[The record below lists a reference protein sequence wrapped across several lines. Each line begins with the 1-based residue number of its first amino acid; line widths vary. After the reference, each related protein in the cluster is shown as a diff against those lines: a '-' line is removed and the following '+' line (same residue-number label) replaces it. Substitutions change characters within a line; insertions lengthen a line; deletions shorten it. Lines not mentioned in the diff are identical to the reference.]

1 LTVPDAA
8 SAAIR
13 FGILYGGSLEKWQ
26 LRCLEH
32 LAAVPGVQTPVKIE
46 RAQLAQSRARLRELE
61 LDFMLC
67 FVEGALSPDILNLPR
82 YGVWRYEFGDWVTY
96 RGAPHGFWEVYD
108 DCPVSAAMLVRVQP
122 DPAVVDVLRD
132 GFLRTR
138 RLSARNNR
146 QQLLERF
153 THWPAQVC
161 RDIGLGRLAPQGGA
175 TPTLRTGAATRGPP
189 TLLQRSAL
197 GLCLAWRVAA
207 TGFHALFRHDQW
219 NIGIVDRPIEQF
231 LNIGVP
237 RPIHWLPATRRA
249 ELRADPF
256 GVIFAG
262 AATILCEHF
271 SYEDNLGYIVAIEAD
286 LAVPGTRVHI
296 GPAQPV
302 HLSYPFLFEADGKL
316 LCIPESSAA
325 QELALYEVE
334 QFPNRWRKV
343 ATLVAG
349 RGYADASV
357 FQFEGRWW
365 LAACEVADKGSN
377 CELHLWFAAT
387 PSGPWQAHLHN
398 PVKIDVRSAR
408 PAGAPFWVDGALYRP
423 AQDCSTTYGARVI
436 INRVLALSPNEY
448 REEAAASVNP
458 DPSGPYPAGLHTISA
473 FGDKTLIDGK
483 RTVFVA
489 AEFLRV
495 LRIYL
500 P

>member
-1 LTVPDAA
+1 MTIPDAA
-8 SAAIR
+8 PAAIR
-13 FGILYGGSLEKWQ
+13 FGILSSGPLENWQ
-26 LRCLEH
+26 RRCLEQ
-32 LAAVPGVQTPVKIE
+32 LAALPGVQASVNIE
-46 RAQLAQSRARLRELE
+46 RAWAQSTARACELQ
-61 LDFMLC
+61 LDFVLC
-67 FVEGALSPDILNLPR
+67 FVQGALSPEILNLPR

-96 RGAPHGFWEVYD
+96 RGPQQGFWEVYD

-122 DPAVVDVLRD
+122 DPTVVDVLRE

-161 RDIGLGRLAPQGGA
+161 RDIGLGRVAPRGA
-175 TPTLRTGAATRGPP
+175 QPTLRTGAAVRGPP
-189 TLLQRSAL
+189 TLLQRAAL
-197 GLCLAWRVAA
+197 AVRLLSRVAA
-207 TGFHALFRHDQW
+207 TGFRALFRHDQW

-256 GVIFAG
+256 GTLFTG
-262 AATILCEHF
+262 RATILCEHF
-271 SYEDNLGYIVAIEAD
+271 SYEDNLGHIVAIDAD
-286 LAVPGTRVHI
+286 LALPGTRVHI
-296 GPAQPV
+296 GPAQAV
-302 HLSYPFLFEADGKL
+302 HLSYPYLFEADGKL
-316 LCIPESSAA
+316 LCVPESSAA
-325 QELALYEVE
+325 QEIALYEVE

-357 FQFEGRWW
+357 FQYQGRWW
-365 LAACEVADKGSN
+365 LTACEVADKGSN
-377 CELHLWFAAT
+377 CELHLWFADT
-387 PSGPWQAHLHN
+387 PSGPWQAHVHN

-408 PAGAPFWVDGALYRP
+408 PAGALFWVDGALYRP
-423 AQDCSTTYGARVI
+423 AQDCSSTYGARVI
-436 INRVLALSPNEY
+436 INRVLALSPSEY

-458 DPSGPYPAGLHTISA
+458 DPDGPYPAGLHTLSA
-473 FGDKTLIDGK
+473 LGDRTLIDGK
-483 RTVFVA
+483 RSVFVA

-495 LRIYL
+495 LKIYL